1 MSEFKPL
8 RSLEDW
14 FTVKKTL
21 EFGSCKLEL
30 TALTLIDEKRLEAS
44 RAEFAREQAA
54 ALVVTPD
61 HLADLTM
68 FADEGHEVAA
78 LGNRDSEQAFG
89 NGGQT
94 QKAGTQI
101 NGGNDDGE
109 VRVGEIHLHDAV
121 PDTEFFFI
129 AQFSC
134 ETKTAGLPICI
145 SKRNPQ
151 GKNKTTKLQ
160 NNPESLP
167 ELQHRRS
174 LPDL

>member
-8 RSLEDW
+8 RSFEDR

-21 EFGSCKLEL
+21 EFGGCKLYAGVVRL
-30 TALTLIDEKRLEAS
+30 NLDEKLLEAS
-44 RAEFAREQAA
+44 RVEFARGQAA
-54 ALVVTPD
+54 AFVVAPN
-61 HLADLTM
+61 HLTDLTM
-68 FADEGHEVAA
+68 LADEGHEVTA
-78 LGNRDSEQAFG
+78 LGNGDSEQAFG

-129 AQFSC
+129 AQLSC
-134 ETKTAGLPICI
+134 AMKTAGLPICI
-145 SKRNPQ
+145 SKRNPP
-151 GKNKTTKLQ
+151 GKKTDKA
-160 NNPESLP
+160 PEQLR
-167 ELQHRRS
+167 ELAATS
-174 LPDL
+174 VPTFSA